1 MGGGLSS
8 LPITQSN
15 TLTVSNSLV
24 FRRVIIKFN
33 LYLSTLMSQ
42 SLTLELSE
50 QVFVAIQRQAQVI
63 GISPAQLAA
72 TLLERQFPQ
81 AFQLFLDN
89 AEKNSARVRF
99 EHHFGTLTLGD
110 STDLDNESIDADLVR
125 EYTSTYE
132 GE

>member
-1 MGGGLSS
+1 MD
-8 LPITQSN
+8 
-15 TLTVSNSLV
+15 
-24 FRRVIIKFN
+24 
-33 LYLSTLMSQ
+33 Q

-81 AFQLFLDN
+81 AFKLFLDD
-89 AEKNSARVRF
+89 AEKNAARVRF
-99 EHHFGTLTLGD
+99 ERHFGTLALGD
-110 STDLDNESIDADLVR
+110 STDLDNESIDADLAR
-125 EYTSTYE
+125 EYASTHE